1 MKYALVLTGLL
12 TLAGC
17 AAPMP
22 KTTDDGYLLE
32 VPESVIALADPTQN
46 LSAVQLNP
54 ADGCYWY
61 KHDGPVET
69 TLLPLRATDGRV
81 ICAQVQEPLETA
93 M

>member
-1 MKYALVLTGLL
+1 MKHLLVLGGLL
-12 TLAGC
+12 ALAGC

-22 KTTDDGYLLE
+22 ETTADGFLMD
-32 VPESVIALADPTQN
+32 VPESVIALADPSQN

-61 KHDGPVET
+61 QHEGPVET
-69 TLLPLRATDGRV
+69 TMLPLRATDGRV
-81 ICAQVQEPLETA
+81 ICAQSPGQLETA